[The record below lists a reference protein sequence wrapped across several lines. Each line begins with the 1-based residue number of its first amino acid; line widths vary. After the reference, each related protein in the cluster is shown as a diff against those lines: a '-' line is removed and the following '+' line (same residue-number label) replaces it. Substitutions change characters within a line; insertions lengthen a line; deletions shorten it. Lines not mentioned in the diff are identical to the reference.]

1 MKGMAKYAD
10 DAMEKSQYIT
20 NQIIAQPDKFVMENK
35 PMGTNICFTYIPPAF
50 RAEGVDYTFEQ
61 KGSVHKIIFDRMQ
74 KEGTILI

>member
-1 MKGMAKYAD
+1 
-10 DAMEKSQYIT
+10 
-20 NQIIAQPDKFVMENK
+20 MENK